1 MSFKSDIQATR
12 STAGNTGT
20 AVIAGPIRLR
30 AISVSGGAGI
40 LELTTTSNSGTTL
53 LIVDVPSGDV
63 YTLNLPE
70 DGIVFPKGIF
80 VKTFTNVAAFTLF
93 TDVYNAPKLT
103 GQNG

>member
-1 MSFKSDIQATR
+1 
-12 STAGNTGT
+12 
-20 AVIAGPIRLR
+20 
-30 AISVSGGAGI
+30 
-40 LELTTTSNSGTTL
+40 

-70 DGIVFPKGIF
+70 DGIVFPQGIF

>member
-1 MSFKSDIQATR
+1 
-12 STAGNTGT
+12 
-20 AVIAGPIRLR
+20 V
-30 AISVSGGAGI
+30 I

-53 LIVDVPSGDV
+53 LIAEMYLRGDV

-70 DGIVFPKGIF
+70 DGIVFPQGIF
-80 VKTFTNVAAFTLF
+80 VKTKTNVAAYTLF